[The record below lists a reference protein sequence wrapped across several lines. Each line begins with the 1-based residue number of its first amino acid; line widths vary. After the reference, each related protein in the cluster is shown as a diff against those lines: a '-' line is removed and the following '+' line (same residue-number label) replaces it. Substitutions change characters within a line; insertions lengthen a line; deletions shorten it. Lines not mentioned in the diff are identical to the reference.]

1 MSSTILDY
9 VMEPSAT
16 SSSTT
21 TGGVTVVNH
30 PLVQVHVTKLR
41 NKTTHPSL
49 FRIVEQLA
57 ALMAYEATKD
67 LHLADTRVQTALEET
82 DGVELAERVG
92 LIPRFCEPVWAWST
106 PCSISYRPPRCG
118 TLVCIVTKRRLSP
131 CGITTSAD
139 GIAGGRGDHS

>member
-9 VMEPSAT
+9 VMEPSAIN
-16 SSSTT
+16 SSTT

-49 FRIVEQLA
+49 FRASVRRLA

-67 LHLADTRVQTALEET
+67 LHLDR
-82 DGVELAERVG
+82 
-92 LIPRFCEPVWAWST
+92 
-106 PCSISYRPPRCG
+106 YRGRNSA
-118 TLVCIVTKRRLSP
+118 RRNRWRR
-131 CGITTSAD
+131 A
-139 GIAGGRGDHS
+139 R